1 VACVG
6 VGRPDSYY
14 DRIYMHLRGHSSAA
28 KRRLKAVQYVIL
40 VCILR
45 GASQRC
51 GSLGSTR
58 CTNRLSTEGGP
69 GPCRGGLP
77 ASTRRGVGL
86 WRKEPAAAARYVK
99 LIGAS
104 LTGASACVA
113 PAPIGDSSVK
123 GTAPE
128 AYVDKPPPPPIR
140 QLRSRGVSIP
150 RVDAPELSSRKYT
163 RIPGYIV

>member
-1 VACVG
+1 MWESWLYAVFK
-6 VGRPDSYY
+6 PPFN
-14 DRIYMHLRGHSSAA
+14 
-28 KRRLKAVQYVIL
+28 KRRPSAEPRRPPRFY
-40 VCILR
+40 
-45 GASQRC
+45 AERC
-51 GSLGSTR
+51 GAV
-58 CTNRLSTEGGP
+58 E
-69 GPCRGGLP
+69 
-77 ASTRRGVGL
+77 
-86 WRKEPAAAARYVK
+86 KPAAAARYVK
-99 LIGAS
+99 LISTS